1 MSLLLNMLSRLG
13 ITFLPR
19 SKCLLISR
27 LQSLST
33 VILEPLKIQSITVS
47 TGLEPFNL
55 TKFRHCFSQKL
66 DGLWLTTLT
75 RWMGHVGPDFQVWAF
90 DLFLWNCSVVRAVF
104 NKHLKHSLLRL
115 PVSFQEGHL
124 CSQVYSPEADP
135 FLGSKASASLPESLP
150 IEKQP
155 GKIITLSGSRIHS
168 CDIYQKGD
176 SNLCIITEKH
186 SHRGS

>member
-1 MSLLLNMLSRLG
+1 MSLLFNMLSRLG

-19 SKCLLISR
+19 SKCLLISW

-33 VILEPLKIQSITVS
+33 VILEPPKIKSITVS
-47 TGLEPFNL
+47 EPFNL

-75 RWMGHVGPDFQVWAF
+75 RWMDHVGPDFQVWAF
-90 DLFLWNCSVVRAVF
+90 DLLLRNCSVVRAVF

-115 PVSFQEGHL
+115 PVCFQEGHL

-155 GKIITLSGSRIHS
+155 GKIITLSGSRMHS
-168 CDIYQKGD
+168 FDIYQKGN
-176 SNLCIITEKH
+176 SNLYIITEKH
-186 SHRGS
+186 SHRGC